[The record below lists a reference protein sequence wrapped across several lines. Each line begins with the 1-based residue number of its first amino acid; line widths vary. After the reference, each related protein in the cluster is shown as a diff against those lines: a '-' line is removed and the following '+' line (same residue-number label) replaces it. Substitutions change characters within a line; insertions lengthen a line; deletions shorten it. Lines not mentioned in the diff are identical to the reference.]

1 MVVQPI
7 GPTFM
12 ASAAPR
18 SPVSKPQKE
27 SSKVQWPEFK
37 VKQPDPV
44 LGFTGEIFSG
54 KGALTPEQ
62 TLVEFISTSAAFHG
76 IKKQPLRT
84 LEWDLLKVMPH
95 NVMPANAAAWYMAKR
110 KFYMNQSFDQQLLP
124 YLLKKFPEKFR
135 VLGTQVLFLEVYNK
149 EVARMKLKYLVE
161 YGMNAYFSHKADEYG
176 VYFFDPFY
184 YENTEPFH
192 ESLRQC
198 HSNPQTQN
206 KSKLVSSYFKSKG
219 LNDQFKFE
227 QHSAYLV
234 SICKQPGVKIL
245 TNTTGVIISM
255 INNQYGFI
263 KFGSGET
270 ALFCCKSLFKDG
282 WQYSGDP
289 LKLPAMK
296 FDGYK
301 IPGGGMRGEQA
312 YSWYAVLVWCG
323 RRPSPKYC
331 STAEDLNS
339 TPVFREG
346 RIQRLSVDGNPING
360 NTTGGRKLRQPSSS
374 MMIGEVLE
382 IRRNGAVLKL
392 RDDSDE
398 RVFIPGWKRQM
409 ANSSGVW
416 LSTTTGECLGLGDLV
431 AYYVDTIE
439 TRPGFAAVGKNA
451 MVLKESATVTK
462 SRGRKKSVGRDSTT
476 EDDRSCSDSDLGNIS
491 DDELNWLEE
500 DLNQLMSKEDPNAKT
515 LKLLQDVKSHLVN
528 VRGKSKNLVKKTNV
542 EAIKFKPGYTP
553 LPISG
558 QNFRRM
564 RTMFMNLENG
574 YDSDKDPDYH
584 YGDDIEPALE
594 PRTKKV
600 STTTTSSSAVSGTTS
615 VKRDKSVAAKDVG
628 KKLPL
633 WVRAVS
639 RPEMFDPE
647 IEKFV
652 AMDREYSED
661 KDPDYVLPE
670 TDFESLSSEGEDEEL
685 EELVKAA
692 LEELSPELKEGKHR
706 LAANDGGAKIE
717 SQVSTAAEQV
727 DEDDES
733 KGPKLWVKEL
743 VMNEQSD
750 VYNSEEDP
758 EYVPPSNVKLPRLW
772 VKELMMN
779 EQPDAYNSEDD
790 PEYVPPS
797 VIYETDREY
806 DEFSDGADVIPEDEC
821 NSLMTE
827 KDLPV
832 VPPSNYIPI
841 WVPVKS
847 PVEKIARAKEQLR
860 LKKLEL
866 ELLEEDTTSN
876 CETSSKDTDSNGMI
890 SVVDVNKADLE
901 TGSGLN
907 PMMKKLQVD
916 TTGSKSEDEKLNVD
930 HPKPRRERK
939 KSKSKSEV
947 SEQKKT
953 EPVEGKTIPL
963 TPPKPGA
970 QGDSGGSV
978 AKLKTPNKS
987 EVSKS
992 KPVTPKATTPVTP
1005 KSATKKT
1012 PSKSETP
1019 LKSSSKDS
1027 KAESSSESKSP
1038 VGKVLK
1044 SPSKAAETCKKSPAS
1059 LK

>member
-7 GPTFM
+7 GPTFV

-18 SPVSKPQKE
+18 SPVSMSQKE

-37 VKQPDPV
+37 VTQPDPV

-84 LEWDLLKVMPH
+84 LEWDLLKVMPY

-192 ESLRQC
+192 ESLRQ
-198 HSNPQTQN
+198 SNPQTQN

-219 LNDQFKFE
+219 LKDQFKFE

-346 RIQRLSVDGNPING
+346 RIQRLSVDGNPIAG
-360 NTTGGRKLRQPSSS
+360 NKAGGRKLRQPSSS

-382 IRRNGAVLKL
+382 IKRNGAVLKL
-392 RDDSDE
+392 RDDSDD

-409 ANSSGVW
+409 ANSPGIW

-462 SRGRKKSVGRDSTT
+462 SVTKSRGRKKSIGRDSTT

-500 DLNQLMSKEDPNAKT
+500 DLNQLISKEDPNAKT
-515 LKLLQDVKSHLVN
+515 LKLLQDVKSHLVT
-528 VRGKSKNLVKKTNV
+528 VRGKCKNFVKKTNG
-542 EAIKFKPGYTP
+542 EAVKFKPGYTP

-574 YDSDKDPDYH
+574 YESDEDPDYH
-584 YGDDIEPALE
+584 YGDDVEAALE

-600 STTTTSSSAVSGTTS
+600 STTTTSSSAVSETT
-615 VKRDKSVAAKDVG
+615 VAKRDKNVSAKDAG

-670 TDFESLSSEGEDEEL
+670 TDLETLSSEGEDEEL

-706 LAANDGGAKIE
+706 LAANTGGVEIE
-717 SQVSTAAEQV
+717 SQVNTAGEHV
-727 DEDDES
+727 DEDDGS

-750 VYNSEEDP
+750 VYNSEDDP
-758 EYVPPSNVKLPRLW
+758 EYIPPSNVKLPRLW
-772 VKELMMN
+772 VKELVMN

-806 DEFSDGADVIPEDEC
+806 DEFSDGADVIPKDEC
-821 NSLMTE
+821 ESLMAE

-847 PVEKIARAKEQLR
+847 PVEKITRAKEQLR

-866 ELLEEDTTSN
+866 ELKEEDTTSN
-876 CETSSKDTDSNGMI
+876 CETSSKDTDSNGM
-890 SVVDVNKADLE
+890 VQTAVANKADFE
-901 TGSGLN
+901 TVSGLT

-916 TTGSKSEDEKLNVD
+916 STGSKSDDEKLKVD
-930 HPKPRRERK
+930 HPKPKRERK
-939 KSKSKSEV
+939 KSKSKSEI

-953 EPVEGKTIPL
+953 EPVDGKSTPL
-963 TPPKPGA
+963 TPTKPGA
-970 QGDSGGSV
+970 QGDGASV

-992 KPVTPKATTPVTP
+992 KPVTPKATTPITP
-1005 KSATKKT
+1005 KSAKKAS
-1012 PSKSETP
+1012 PKPETP
-1019 LKSSSKDS
+1019 KTS

-1038 VGKVLK
+1038 DGKVLK
-1044 SPSKAAETCKKSPAS
+1044 SPSKTFGTDKKSPEAS
-1059 LK
+1059 K